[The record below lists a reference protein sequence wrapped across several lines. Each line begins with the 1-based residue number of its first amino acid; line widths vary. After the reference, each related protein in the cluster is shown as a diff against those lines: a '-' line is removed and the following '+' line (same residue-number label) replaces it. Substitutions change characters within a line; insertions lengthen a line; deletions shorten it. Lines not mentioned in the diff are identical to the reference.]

1 MALKNNT
8 KKEKEIEPKIPDA
21 VDAFG
26 EFEMVNR
33 DKYDRAVTAVGNADD
48 KRAIITEYDR
58 LGGFIRYQGNKVF
71 NGCFWDF
78 KNRVAIAEPK
88 VRFLKRQ
95 AAVVEETVEVDAVEV
110 EDTET
115 PKRGRGRKTTE
126 ENAE

>member
-1 MALKNNT
+1 MALKGT
-8 KKEKEIEPKIPDA
+8 KKEAVETKIPDA

-33 DKYDRAVTAVGNADD
+33 DKYDRAVAAVGNSDD

-71 NGCFWDF
+71 NGCFWDT

-95 AAVVEETVEVDAVEV
+95 AAVVEETVEVAAVEV
-110 EDTET
+110 EDK
-115 PKRGRGRKTTE
+115 PQRGRGRKTEEVEETE
-126 ENAE
+126 